1 LHGEKNC
8 VPPFPLSLCLTGD
21 KSIFLLS
28 GTGFAIKT
36 GSRELS
42 NPKDPEA
49 YMLFK
54 VNSFGALTLLLAML
68 FLLLACFGGTAVYA
82 GGGGAQWPDPSPPA
96 PDGADDGGGDDVSTV
111 ITATILLD
119 LIL

>member
-1 LHGEKNC
+1 
-8 VPPFPLSLCLTGD
+8 
-21 KSIFLLS
+21 LLS
-28 GTGFAIKT
+28 GTGFAIRT
-36 GSRELS
+36 ESRELS

-82 GGGGAQWPDPSPPA
+82 GGGGAQWPDPLPPA
-96 PDGADDGGGDDVSTV
+96 PDGAADAGDGGGDGVSTL
-111 ITATILLD
+111 IAAMILLD